1 MEVPKLIEQSV
12 GNYLINT
19 LNSCHEKR
27 VKVYSFAFNMIIM
40 VIFVVVTGII
50 LYLLFQKKKTPEEW
64 KEKLVRDQIIILDK
78 IKSLKEQKQYYLE
91 NNSITKMPILDSNQ
105 TNMFY

>member
-27 VKVYSFAFNMIIM
+27 VKVYSTAFNIIII
-40 VIFVVVTGII
+40 VIFFVVTGII
-50 LYLLFQKKKTPEEW
+50 LYLLFK
-64 KEKLVRDQIIILDK
+64 
-78 IKSLKEQKQYYLE
+78 
-91 NNSITKMPILDSNQ
+91 N
-105 TNMFY
+105 

>member
-27 VKVYSFAFNMIIM
+27 VKVYSTAFNIIII
-40 VIFVVVTGII
+40 VIFFVVTGII
-50 LYLLFQKKKTPEEW
+50 LYLLFKKKKTPEEL
-64 KEKLVRDQIIILDK
+64 KNKLLRDQIIILEK
-78 IKSLKEQKQYYLE
+78 IKILQEQ
-91 NNSITKMPILDSNQ
+91 
-105 TNMFY
+105 F